1 MFNQSVCIVEFLN
14 LYNILFEIKNLFT
27 FNVYNYQK
35 SEDFIRELENNNIEC
50 LNSIIIVNKE
60 ISELISNKNVNKNHI
75 LVIEG
80 FPLKVEKLIDV
91 INTQLIK
98 QKFNFQANINIK
110 NYNLNLNSRI
120 ISTGNEQLKL
130 TEKEIDIILFLNDH
144 EKPQSINIL
153 QNKVWG
159 YLFDLETHT
168 VETHIYRLRKKISKK
183 FNDTKFIISGENG
196 YLL

>member
-27 FNVYNYQK
+27 FKVYNYQK

>member
-91 INTQLIK
+91 INTQLIR

>member
-27 FNVYNYQK
+27 FKVYNYQK

-168 VETHIYRLRKKISKK
+168 VETHIYRLKKKISKK